1 MFLIDFTT
9 VRMFQIIGVL
19 TKLGF
24 MKREDCLDEP
34 VIWIRNSF
42 LGDFR
47 ILVPIQIS
55 MRIQVRI
62 HNPRLKNENYS
73 EKVSY

>member
-1 MFLIDFTT
+1 
-9 VRMFQIIGVL
+9 
-19 TKLGF
+19 